1 MSTASVAS
9 VRLLLDTHILLPD
22 CLPAAYDPGSEES
35 VMVVVVVGL
44 VILVA
49 AVIVAVAGV
58 LSNSG
63 ASHGLAHG
71 WAAPA

>member
-35 VMVVVVVGL
+35 VMVVVVGL

-63 ASHGLAHG
+63 ASHGRAHG